1 MSVVGITV
9 GTAEKPPV
17 VGAYVASVLAA
28 GGTPVLLPT
37 PLGEPD
43 QIDEA
48 VRRVDALLLS
58 GGGDVHPAEYGE
70 STRTTLDAVDR
81 RRDRMELLALR
92 TARAHQKRVLGIC
105 RGAQLLVV
113 ATGGTLI
120 QDLPAEGHLGH
131 FDENHDRGYA
141 TLRHGIK
148 TEVGSCADRAL
159 AGLTEINSHHHQAI
173 RDVGNELIATAW
185 ADDGIIEAVEG
196 QGLFGLQ
203 WHPET
208 LFTTDNRHLE
218 PFRWL
223 VGAK

>member
-1 MSVVGITV
+1 MLIPSQLVD
-9 GTAEKPPV
+9 
-17 VGAYVASVLAA
+17 
-28 GGTPVLLPT
+28 
-37 PLGEPD
+37 PD

-48 VRRVDALLLS
+48 VQRVEALLLS
-58 GGGDVHPAEYGE
+58 GGGDVHPAEYGQT
-70 STRTTLDAVDR
+70 TRTTLDAVDR
-81 RRDRMELLALR
+81 RRDRMELLALE
-92 TARAHQKRVLGIC
+92 TARANDIRVLGIC
-105 RGAQLLVV
+105 RGAQLLAV
-113 ATGGTLI
+113 ATGGSLI
-120 QDLPAEGHLGH
+120 QDLPAEGYLGH

-159 AGLTEINSHHHQAI
+159 SGLTEVNSHHHQAI

-196 QGLFGLQ
+196 PGLLGLQ
-203 WHPET
+203 WHPES

-223 VGAK
+223 VGAE

>member
-1 MSVVGITV
+1 MTVVGITV
-9 GTAEKPPV
+9 GAAERPSV
-17 VGAYVASVLAA
+17 IAAYVASVMTA
-28 GGTPVLLPT
+28 GGTPVLVPT
-37 PLGEPD
+37 LLGESD

-58 GGGDVHPAEYGE
+58 GGGDIHPAEYGE
-70 STRTTLDAVDR
+70 TTRATLDAVDR
-81 RRDRMELLALR
+81 RRDRMELRALR
-92 TARAHQKRVLGIC
+92 TARESRMRVLGIC

-113 ATGGTLI
+113 ASGGSLI
-120 QDLPAEGHLGH
+120 QDLPAEGFLGH

-148 TEVGSCADRAL
+148 AEVGSCADDAL

-173 RDVGNELIATAW
+173 RDVGDELIATAW

-196 QGLFGLQ
+196 PGLLGLQ

-208 LFTTDNRHLE
+208 LFTTDNRYLE

>member
-1 MSVVGITV
+1 MTVVGITV
-9 GTAEKPPV
+9 GATERASV
-17 VGAYVASVLAA
+17 VAAYVMSVSSA
-28 GGTPVLLPT
+28 GGIPLLLPT
-37 PLGEPD
+37 MLGEPD

-58 GGGDVHPAEYGE
+58 GGGDIHPAEYGE
-70 STRTTLDAVDR
+70 TTRTTLDAVDR
-81 RRDRMELLALR
+81 RRDRMELTALH
-92 TARAHQKRVLGIC
+92 AVRASHKRVLGIC

-113 ATGGTLI
+113 ATGGSLI

-131 FDENHDRGYA
+131 FDESHDRGYA
-141 TLRHGIK
+141 ALRHGIK
-148 TEVGSCADRAL
+148 AEVGSCADRSL

-196 QGLFGLQ
+196 PGLLGLQ

-208 LFTTDNRHLE
+208 LSTTDNRHLE

-223 VGAK
+223 VGAE